1 MSNFDLARRELA
13 NPYENHGKLTDLQK
27 TQLAWE
33 KRVDPMGIKQD
44 IQNRARIYGTDAAQP
59 LAPQPLRRP
68 INYNR
73 RGF

>member
-33 KRVDPMGIKQD
+33 KRVDPMGVKQD
-44 IQNRARIYGTDAAQP
+44 IQNRARIYGADAAQP
-59 LAPQPLRRP
+59 LNPPIQRRP